1 VNAYMELPAVLAAM
15 AVFAWCLR
23 RVKLP
28 RPLEVIERLGSYR
41 ISKEDLK
48 VLGKR
53 LETLKLPV
61 SAEQFTAGK
70 IVLTALP
77 AMMGIFLLAD
87 RQIEGSFFLF
97 AAPMA
102 GKIPDLFIETL
113 EKKRKEEIQRSF
125 PLMVDQVR
133 IYSKAVGV
141 YHALKIVSQATRG
154 ALGREMAVLSAEMEL
169 VGTKEA
175 LDNFAA
181 RCGVPEISE
190 FAGIILVEQ
199 RTGADIRE
207 ILLNYSKMARQKMT
221 SKIKRKIKIQP
232 ILMSF
237 FPGVLLIIFML
248 MFIIPMVT
256 SITDQLNLIELN

>member
-1 VNAYMELPAVLAAM
+1 MNAYMELPAVLVAM
-15 AVFAWCLR
+15 AIFAWCLR

-28 RPLEVIERLGSYR
+28 RPLEAIEKLGSYR
-41 ISKEDLK
+41 TSKEDLK
-48 VLGKR
+48 ALGKR
-53 LETLKLPV
+53 LEALKLPV

-70 IVLTALP
+70 VVLTVLP
-77 AMMGIFLLAD
+77 ALVGVFLITD
-87 RQIEGSFFLF
+87 RQIEGFFFLF

-102 GKIPDLFIETL
+102 RKLPGLFVETL

-133 IYSKAVGV
+133 IYAKAVGV

-154 ALGREMAVLSAEMEL
+154 ALGREMAVLSAEIEL
-169 VGTKEA
+169 VGTQEA

-181 RCGVPEISE
+181 RCGVPEIE
-190 FAGIILVEQ
+190 DFARIILVNQ
-199 RTGADIRE
+199 RTGAEIRD

-237 FPGVLLIIFML
+237 LPGVLLIIFML

-256 SITDQLNLIELN
+256 GIIEQLNSIN

>member
-1 VNAYMELPAVLAAM
+1 VNAYMELPAVLVAM

-28 RPLEVIERLGSYR
+28 RPLEAIEKLGSYR
-41 ISKEDLK
+41 TSKEDLK
-48 VLGKR
+48 ALGKR
-53 LETLKLPV
+53 LAALKLLV
-61 SAEQFTAGK
+61 SAEQFSAGK
-70 IVLTALP
+70 IVLTVLP
-77 AMMGIFLLAD
+77 AMMGIFLLMD
-87 RQIEGSFFLF
+87 RQIEGFFFLF
-97 AAPMA
+97 AAPMVR
-102 GKIPDLFIETL
+102 KLPDLFIETL

-141 YHALKIVSQATRG
+141 YHSLKIVSQATRG

-169 VGTKEA
+169 LGTKEA

-181 RCGVPEISE
+181 RCGVPEIE
-190 FAGIILVEQ
+190 DFARIILVEQ

-237 FPGVLLIIFML
+237 LPGVLLIIFML

-256 SITDQLNLIELN
+256 GIIDQLNSIK